1 MSAYGS
7 EALKGPEEAEGL
19 GPMER
24 CRHQVGVP
32 AAQCQSSQSFEQSE
46 NSECGEFPG
55 GLVVRT
61 AGSHC
66 RGPGF
71 NPWLGNRFLQ
81 AVWRS
86 QNKTEKDRSL
96 GLPW

>member
-46 NSECGEFPG
+46 NSECGEF
-55 GLVVRT
+55 
-61 AGSHC
+61 AK
-66 RGPGF
+66 
-71 NPWLGNRFLQ
+71 
-81 AVWRS
+81 
-86 QNKTEKDRSL
+86 NKKIKTDIATM
-96 GLPW
+96 